1 MGNLKGDNM
10 GAGPKWTEQE
20 KANLIKYSRK
30 GWRIAEIAKKLG
42 RPQDATRQMRFL
54 LTRKMK
60 PIAEPWYEGAKF
72 GFFDIETAGG
82 FKGNAGFMLSWALC
96 LDDGTVLSDCVTPKE
111 IYDLKFDK
119 RIVESFVEAAS
130 KHCDILV
137 GYYNVEFDTKYLRT
151 RATMN
156 KVPFWP
162 YGGMMQLD
170 PYYAVKS
177 HYALTR
183 NSMETACKV
192 ILGKSE
198 KTHFDAMTWIR
209 AQAGDKKALA
219 MVLDHNKRDVRDT
232 RRLWHAIKG
241 LQKWQPKSV

>member
-1 MGNLKGDNM
+1 MNKTGHSGK
-10 GAGPKWTEQE
+10 PWTDEE
-20 KANLIKYSRK
+20 KARLITLTRQGLRVS
-30 GWRIAEIAKKLG
+30 EIAQKLG

-54 LTRKMK
+54 LTRKMQ
-60 PIAEPWYEGAKF
+60 PIVDPWYDGARF

-96 LDDGTVLSDCVTPKE
+96 LDDGKVLSDCVKPQE
-111 IYDLKFDK
+111 IYDLEFDK
-119 RIVESFVEAAS
+119 RIVASFIEAAT

-137 GYYNVEFDTKYLRT
+137 GYYNIEFDTKYLRT
-151 RATMN
+151 RAAIH
-156 KVPFWP
+156 KIPFWP

-183 NSMETACKV
+183 NSMEMACKV

-198 KTHFDAMTWIR
+198 KTHFDAQLWLR
-209 AQAGDKKALA
+209 AQHGSKKELA
-219 MVLDHNKRDVRDT
+219 MVLDHNERDVRDT